1 MGALM
6 SCFPIAVLLA
16 LFALPTADI
25 VRLSDGRLVHGTIVE
40 FDEATGFT
48 LVRADTGGRLPLR
61 WEHLSAAE
69 TKRIKAS
76 RGFTGEDPQPFL
88 VDVVHLVMKNGTTE
102 TGVLVDDGRR
112 DVYTLTRRGSSDSF
126 PKQYV
131 RSVESGRVEGLS
143 VYSSED
149 LYQLL
154 LEQFGTPTTA
164 AQHFELAVASEGA
177 SLYGQSRDHYTAAA
191 NLDPSLKPELIA
203 LRIDRAGIKI
213 EDRVET
219 ARLDEIRNRLYKK
232 QFDVAQRMVAEFRQD
247 YPASRQLGDVA
258 TLEGDIGRRRRNHY
272 QGKVISDYFSF
283 LGKSLGEVARRDEMT
298 LGAALE
304 LVEESIHLEI
314 VDRLAN
320 SYKMDAEGIDSLWE
334 ARKSGSVRT
343 SSYGTGTF
351 ILGEEKALDWVGE
364 KDDGRVEEEQVS
376 DEDDDLQDRID
387 KVLKKRAAE
396 ARQRRSSRRSSRSL
410 EEGISPDEWWEQN
423 TSDDRMRWLMA
434 YYAEFSGH
442 ISVLRAKPRNC
453 RTCEASGL
461 IEVMN
466 ERGEVEA
473 VVCPTCKGLK
483 HERIVNFR

>member
-1 MGALM
+1 MLVL
-6 SCFPIAVLLA
+6 VLLA
-16 LFALPTADI
+16 LLAVTPADI
-25 VRLSDGRLVHGTIVE
+25 VRLADGRLVHGTIVD
-40 FDEATGFT
+40 FDEGTGFT
-48 LVRADTGGRLPLR
+48 IVRADTGGRVALR

-69 TKRIKAS
+69 TRRIKES

-112 DVYTLTRRGSSDSF
+112 DVYTLTRRNSTDSF

-143 VYSSED
+143 VYSAED

-154 LEQFGTPTTA
+154 LTQLGTPTTA
-164 AQHFELAVASEGA
+164 AQHFETAVAAEGA
-177 SLYGQSRDHYTAAA
+177 NLYVQARDHYTAAA
-191 NLDPSLKPELIA
+191 GLDPSLKPELIA
-203 LRIDRAGIKI
+203 LRIDRAAIKI
-213 EDRVET
+213 EDSVET

-232 QFDVAQRMVAEFRQD
+232 QFDVALRMVDEFRQD
-247 YPASRQLGDVA
+247 FPASRQLGDLV

-272 QGKVISDYFSF
+272 QGKVVSDYFSF
-283 LGKSLGEVARRDEMT
+283 LGKSLGEVSRADDMT

-314 VDRLAN
+314 VERLGN
-320 SYKMDAEGIDSLWE
+320 SYKMDAEGIESLWE
-334 ARKSGSVRT
+334 ARKGGSVRT

-364 KDDGRVEEEQVS
+364 KDEEEAEEEEVS
-376 DEDDDLQDRID
+376 EEDEDLQDRID

-396 ARQRRSSRRSSRSL
+396 ARQRAKSRRSSRSL
-410 EEGISPDEWWEQN
+410 EEGISPDEWWEQA

-434 YYAEFSGH
+434 YYSEFSGH

-453 RTCEASGL
+453 RTCEASGR

-466 ERGEVEA
+466 EKGEVEA
-473 VVCPTCKGLK
+473 ALCPTCKGLK
-483 HERIVNFR
+483 YERIVNFR

>member
-1 MGALM
+1 MMNVVLVAVLM
-6 SCFPIAVLLA
+6 SLLA
-16 LFALPTADI
+16 LSPADI
-25 VRLSDGRLVHGTIVE
+25 VRLADGRLVHGTIVD
-40 FDEATGFT
+40 FDEGTGFT
-48 LVRADTGGRLPLR
+48 IVRADTGGRVALR

-69 TKRIKAS
+69 TRRIKES

-143 VYSSED
+143 VYSTED

-154 LEQFGTPTTA
+154 LTQFGTPTTA
-164 AQHFELAVASEGA
+164 AQHFEMAVAAEGA
-177 SLYGQSRDHYTAAA
+177 NLYGQARDHYIAAA
-191 NLDPSLKPELIA
+191 GLDPSLKPELIA
-203 LRIDRAGIKI
+203 LRIARAGIKI
-213 EDRVET
+213 EDSVET

-232 QFDVAQRMVAEFRQD
+232 QFDVALRMVGEFRQD

-272 QGKVISDYFSF
+272 QGKVVSDYFSF
-283 LGKSLGEVARRDEMT
+283 LGKSLGEVSRADDMT

-314 VDRLAN
+314 VDRLGN
-320 SYKMDAEGIDSLWE
+320 SYKMDAAGIDSLWE
-334 ARKSGSVRT
+334 ARKGGSVRT

-364 KDDGRVEEEQVS
+364 KDEEEAE
-376 DEDDDLQDRID
+376 DEDTTEEDEDLQDRID

-396 ARQRRSSRRSSRSL
+396 ARQRAKSRRSSRSL
-410 EEGISPDEWWEQN
+410 EEGISPDDWWDQ
-423 TSDDRMRWLMA
+423 TASDDRMRWLMA

-453 RTCEASGL
+453 RTCEASGR

-466 ERGEVEA
+466 EKGEVEA
-473 VVCPTCKGLK
+473 ALCPTCKGLK
-483 HERIVNFR
+483 YERIVNFR